1 MAVQRDRPYMQFN
14 FLVDLG
20 TGTDGPDAAFQEVSN
35 LGTEFA
41 VAEYRAG
48 NDKENNVRKY
58 TGLNKAADVT
68 LKRGIVGY
76 RTFYEWVEQVRRG
89 DPEAIRPSI
98 TISLQN
104 EAHETVMTWTLKN
117 ARIIKYVSGPFNAK
131 GGDVVMEEI
140 NLAYEQLVLEK

>member
-1 MAVQRDRPYMQFN
+1 MQFN

-20 TGTDGPDAAFQEVSN
+20 SGTDGPDAAFTDISG

-41 VAEYRAG
+41 VTEYRAG
-48 NDKENNVRKY
+48 NDKDNNVRKY

-76 RTFYEWVEQVRRG
+76 DSLYKWVEQVRTGQDGAVRTV
-89 DPEAIRPSI
+89 

-104 EAHETVMTWTLKN
+104 EAHDVVMTWKLEK

-131 GGDVVMEEI
+131 GSDVAMEELV
-140 NLAYEQLVLEK
+140 LAYEILKLES

>member
-1 MAVQRDRPYMQFN
+1 MSVQRDRPYMQFN

-20 TGTDGPDAAFQEVSN
+20 SGTDGPDAAFQEVSN
-35 LGTEFA
+35 LGSEFA

-76 RTFYEWVEQVRRG
+76 RSLYEWLEKVRRG
-89 DPEAIRPSI
+89 DNDAVRPSV
-98 TISLQN
+98 TIHLQN
-104 EAHETVMTWTLKN
+104 EAHENVMTWTLKN
-117 ARIIKYVSGPFNAK
+117 ARIIKYISGPFNAK
-131 GGDVVMEEI
+131 GGDVAMEELT
-140 NLAYEQLVLEK
+140 LAYEQLVLEK